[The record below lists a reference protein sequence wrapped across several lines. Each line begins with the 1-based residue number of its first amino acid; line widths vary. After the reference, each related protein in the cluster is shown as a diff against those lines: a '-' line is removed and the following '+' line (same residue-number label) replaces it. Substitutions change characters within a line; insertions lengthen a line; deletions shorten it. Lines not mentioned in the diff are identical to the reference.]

1 MSTPPTSISFGKVV
15 LSPYCAPTMVLDAG
29 DSADIKAQRTD
40 ARKKS
45 EGNHLNRGL
54 ELERSTYGYSGG
66 SRASSTQAKGT
77 DRLEVQGVGLD
88 GAKEPAGTTTQRTT
102 SMKATLRRTRFMP
115 RARENLNGFLFK
127 RCSGCCVGSG

>member
-1 MSTPPTSISFGKVV
+1 MGT
-15 LSPYCAPTMVLDAG
+15 AG
-29 DSADIKAQRTD
+29 GAGHQA
-40 ARKKS
+40 
-45 EGNHLNRGL
+45 L
-54 ELERSTYGYSGG
+54 
-66 SRASSTQAKGT
+66 QAKGT